1 MGSAYPNSENF
12 MNRELINILVC
23 PVTKGTLTLNIIEE
37 IDDDII
43 TGTLTSPEGRVYKIE
58 QGIPNLLP
66 PPQN

>member
-1 MGSAYPNSENF
+1 

-37 IDDDII
+37 LDDDII

>member
-1 MGSAYPNSENF
+1 

-37 IDDDII
+37 LDDDII
-43 TGTLTSPEGRVYKIE
+43 TGTLTSPEGRVYNIE